1 MKIQV
6 HKAEIRL
13 NLQDLETD
21 LPHAIR
27 WCALTSEAVWERE
40 LHQLTG

>member
-1 MKIQV
+1 MIQA

-21 LPHAIR
+21 LPHAIH
-27 WCALTSEAVWERE
+27 WCALTSEAVWNMV
-40 LHQLTG
+40 LHQPTG